1 MNSTNTS
8 CLSEVVDFA
17 RDRWRGM
24 GSDLLIAGKL
34 REELDRPGGQAG
46 VVCRFIG
53 GEYADTGKGFEAVL
67 LRKRHRA
74 NEIGEAFNHVLDF
87 LRGLGKPGVE
97 LAKALRTENRD
108 LL

>member
-1 MNSTNTS
+1 
-8 CLSEVVDFA
+8 
-17 RDRWRGM
+17 
-24 GSDLLIAGKL
+24 
-34 REELDRPGGQAG
+34 
-46 VVCRFIG
+46 
-53 GEYADTGKGFEAVL
+53 